1 MSGEPYHRENAKEVR
16 VLSRTLTLTPAREEI
31 TEHHPGGPATGNHT
45 VHRIHGQLH
54 PRAALRA
61 PSGSGMQEIYVALSR
76 LSNGSRYSAVN
87 SPAGLVGKGWDR
99 FARRSRRSGFFQ
111 AGR

>member
-1 MSGEPYHRENAKEVR
+1 
-16 VLSRTLTLTPAREEI
+16 
-31 TEHHPGGPATGNHT
+31 
-45 VHRIHGQLH
+45 
-54 PRAALRA
+54 
-61 PSGSGMQEIYVALSR
+61 MQEIYVALSR